1 MSRNQVRTAVSALL
15 LASLAPALLAL
26 PARAELVLPRV
37 SPKASVSQTIG
48 ITDFT
53 VSYSRP
59 GVKDRKIWGG
69 LVPYNEVW
77 RTGANEA
84 TTFQCSD
91 QVMIGGKPLPAGTY
105 AIYTIPTPNDW
116 TVIFS
121 TAKEAW
127 GSFEYS
133 TAQDVVRF
141 TAKPKAAPHQEW
153 MSLSFE
159 NIATEGADLVL
170 RWEKLSVSV
179 PVQVNTVEKSMANI
193 QAALKGLAADDWRT
207 PYRAAQFTFT
217 ANVHPEDGMKWAEQS
232 VAIKGTYQNLGLL
245 ADMKMKAGQKK
256 EAIAMA
262 EKAIEAGKADPDKP
276 DTKPTEKKLTEWKSK
291 M

>member
-1 MSRNQVRTAVSALL
+1 MSRKHVRATVSALL
-15 LASLAPALLAL
+15 LASLGPALVAL
-26 PARAELVLPRV
+26 PARAELTLPRV
-37 SPKASVSQTIG
+37 SPKASVSQTVG

-91 QVMIGGKPLPAGTY
+91 QVTIGGKSVPAGTY
-105 AIYTIPTPNDW
+105 AIYTIPTPNEW
-116 TVIFS
+116 TVILS

-141 TAKPKAAPHQEW
+141 TAKPKVVPHQEW
-153 MSLSFE
+153 MSFSFE
-159 NIATEGADLVL
+159 NIATESADLVL
-170 RWEKLSVSV
+170 RWEKLSVAV

-193 QAALKGLAADDWRT
+193 REAMSKLAADDWRT

-217 ANVHPEDGMKWAEQS
+217 SKVHPEDGMKWAEQS
-232 VAIKGTYQNLGLL
+232 IAIKGTYQNLSLL

-256 EAIAMA
+256 EAIAAA

-276 DTKPTEKKLTEWKSK
+276 DTRPTEKKLTEWKAK

>member
-1 MSRNQVRTAVSALL
+1 MSRNRVRTAVSALL

-26 PARAELVLPRV
+26 PARAELTLPRV

-91 QVMIGGKPLPAGTY
+91 PVMIGGKQLPAGTY

-141 TAKPKAAPHQEW
+141 TAKPKATPHQEW

-179 PVQVNTVEKSMANI
+179 PVQVNTIEKSMANI
-193 QAALKGLAADDWRT
+193 QEAMKSLAADDWRT
-207 PYRAAQFTFT
+207 PYRAAQFTFNT
-217 ANVHPEDGMKWAEQS
+217 NVHAEDGMKWAEQS
-232 VAIKGTYQNLGLL
+232 VAMKGTYQNLGLL

-256 EAIAMA
+256 EAIATA

-276 DTKPTEKKLTEWKSK
+276 DTKPTERKLTEWKAK

>member
-1 MSRNQVRTAVSALL
+1 MSRDPIRTAVIAFV
-15 LASLAPALLAL
+15 LASLLPALAA
-26 PARAELVLPRV
+26 PTARAELTLPRV
-37 SPKASVSQTIG
+37 SQKATVSQTIG
-48 ITDFT
+48 LTDFT

-69 LVPYNEVW
+69 LVPWNEVW

-91 QVMIGGKPLPAGTY
+91 AVTIGGKALPAGTY
-105 AIYTIPTPNDW
+105 AIYTIPTEKEW

-133 TAQDVVRF
+133 TAQDVLRF
-141 TAKPKAAPHQEW
+141 TAKPSAVPHQEW

-159 NIATEGADLVL
+159 NLATEGCDLVL
-170 RWEKLSVSV
+170 RWEKVSV
-179 PVQVNTVEKSMANI
+179 AVTVHVNTVEKAMAGI
-193 QAALKGLAADDWRT
+193 QEAMKALAADDWRT
-207 PYRAAQFTFT
+207 PYRAAQFCFNS
-217 ANVHPEDGMKWAEQS
+217 NVHMDEGAKWAEQS
-232 VAIKGTYQNLGLL
+232 VATKATFQNLNLL

-256 EAIAMA
+256 EAIAAA

-276 DTKPTEKKLTEWKSK
+276 DTRTTEKKVTEWKSK

>member
-15 LASLAPALLAL
+15 LVSLAPALLAL
-26 PARAELVLPRV
+26 PARAELTLPRV
-37 SPKASVSQTIG
+37 SPKASVSQTVG

-91 QVMIGGKPLPAGTY
+91 QVTIGGKAVPAGTY
-105 AIYTIPTPNDW
+105 AIYTIPTPNEW
-116 TVIFS
+116 TVILS

-141 TAKPKAAPHQEW
+141 TAKPKATPHQEW

-159 NIATEGADLVL
+159 NIATESADLVL
-170 RWEKLSVSV
+170 RWEKLSISV

-193 QAALKGLAADDWRT
+193 REAMKGLAADDWRT

-217 ANVHPEDGMKWAEQS
+217 TNVHPEDGMKWAEQS
-232 VAIKGTYQNLGLL
+232 VAVKGTYQNLGLL

-256 EAIAMA
+256 EAIAAA

-276 DTKPTEKKLTEWKSK
+276 DTKPTEKKLTEWKAK

>member
-1 MSRNQVRTAVSALL
+1 MSRNRIRTAVIALV
-15 LASLAPALLAL
+15 LASLTPALAAPL
-26 PARAELVLPRV
+26 ARAELTLPRV
-37 SPKASVSQTIG
+37 SQKATVSQTIG
-48 ITDFT
+48 LTDFT

-59 GVKDRKIWGG
+59 GVKDRKIWGA
-69 LVPYNEVW
+69 LVPQNEVW

-84 TTFQCSD
+84 TTFQCSHD
-91 QVMIGGKPLPAGTY
+91 VTIGGKTLPAGTY
-105 AIYTIPTPNDW
+105 ALYTIPTPNEW

-133 TAQDVVRF
+133 TAQDVLRYK
-141 TAKPKAAPHQEW
+141 AKPSAVPHQEW

-159 NIATEGADLVL
+159 NLATEGCDLVL
-170 RWEKLSVSV
+170 RWEKVGVAV
-179 PVQVNTVEKSMANI
+179 PIHVNTVEKTMASI
-193 QAALKGLAADDWRT
+193 REAMKSLAADDWRT
-207 PYRAAQFTFT
+207 PYRAAQFCFT
-217 ANVHPEDGMKWAEQS
+217 TNVHMEDGAKWAEQS
-232 VAIKGTYQNLGLL
+232 IATKATFQNLNLL

-256 EAIAMA
+256 DAIAAA

-276 DTKPTEKKLTEWKSK
+276 DTRPTEKKVTEWKAK